1 MVLVPAV
8 FQSFYCTYTLY
19 KTNTYMVLVPA
30 VFQSIYCNYA
40 LYKTSTSLRRTK
52 DNFETVN
59 GQLGSALC
67 SDKYLKMEM

>member
-1 MVLVPAV
+1 
-8 FQSFYCTYTLY
+8 
-19 KTNTYMVLVPA
+19 MVLVPA
-30 VFQSIYCNYA
+30 VFQSIYCNYT
-40 LYKTSTSLRRTK
+40 LYKTSTSLRRTT